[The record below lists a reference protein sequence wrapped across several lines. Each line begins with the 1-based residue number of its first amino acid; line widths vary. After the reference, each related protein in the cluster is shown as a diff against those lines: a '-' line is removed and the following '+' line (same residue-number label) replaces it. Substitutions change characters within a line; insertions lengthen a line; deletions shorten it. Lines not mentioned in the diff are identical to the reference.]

1 MNRRRCALSLFLV
14 CVLWGCVATARQDDE
29 RLPALF
35 DSLLVATSTEEASEV
50 ENNIWGIWTD
60 SGRDDVNRL
69 MARGIQAMSYR
80 LFDVA
85 LESFDE
91 VVQLDP
97 GFAEGWNKRATVY
110 WLIDDLTA
118 SMEDIQRTLALEPR
132 HFGAIAGMGLIFLER
147 GDQTGALQA
156 FEEVLKINPRS
167 RAAQMRVK
175 QLRTLLEGDSV

>member
-1 MNRRRCALSLFLV
+1 MTRALSIGLIFFV
-14 CVLWGCVATARQDDE
+14 TVLWSAISLARQDDE

-35 DSLLVATSTEEASEV
+35 DTLLATASIEEASQV
-50 ENNIWGIWTD
+50 EKSIWGIWTD

-91 VVQLDP
+91 VIELDP
-97 GFAEGWNKRATVY
+97 EFAEGWNKRATLY
-110 WLIDDLTA
+110 WLIDDFAA
-118 SMEDIQRTLALEPR
+118 SMDDIRHTLVLEPR

-147 GDQTGALQA
+147 GDATGALQA
-156 FEEVLKINPRS
+156 FEAVLKINPLS
-167 RAAQMRVK
+167 PSAQGRVQ
-175 QLRTLLEGDSV
+175 QLRDRLQGDSV